1 MGKKGIKRILT
12 PIDGS
17 SRSRRVVEKA
27 AEMAETFHAK
37 IILLHVRQKVPDI
50 LGEPYYQKVLNQFME
65 KAELT
70 VAPLKQQLEADG
82 IDHEVLILEGDP
94 AEAILVAAE
103 DEKCD
108 LIVMGTRG
116 LSDFIGMTLGSV
128 SHKVLH
134 ATKCMVLIVPQ

>member
-1 MGKKGIKRILT
+1 MGKKGIKLILA
-12 PIDGS
+12 PVDGS
-17 SRSRRVVEKA
+17 FRSQQVVERA
-27 AEMAETFHAK
+27 AEMAEAFHAK

-50 LGEPYYQKVLNQFME
+50 LGEPFYQKVLNQFME

-70 VAPLKQQLEADG
+70 VAPLRQQLESDG
-82 IDHEVLILEGDP
+82 VDHEVLILEGDP
-94 AEAILVAAE
+94 AQAILVAAE

-116 LSDFIGMTLGSV
+116 LSDFMGMTLGSI

-134 ATKCMVLIVPQ
+134 TTNCMVLLIP